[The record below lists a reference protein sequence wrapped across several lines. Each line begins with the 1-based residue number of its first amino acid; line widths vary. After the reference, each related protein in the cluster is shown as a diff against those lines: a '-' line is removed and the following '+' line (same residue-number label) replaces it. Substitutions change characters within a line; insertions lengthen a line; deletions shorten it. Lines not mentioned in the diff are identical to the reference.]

1 MRIMPEKS
9 PCVYILTSKPYGT
22 LYVGVTSNL
31 IRRVWLHQ
39 NSATNGFTC
48 KYKVHILVWYEL
60 HDRMDTAIAREKSLK
75 RWRRLWKIRLIE
87 QDNPNWLDLH
97 SRL

>member
-1 MRIMPEKS
+1 MQEKS
-9 PCVYILTSKPYGT
+9 PCVYILASKPYGT

-31 IRRVWLHQ
+31 MKRVWLHR
-39 NSATNGFTC
+39 NSTVEGFTNR
-48 KYKVHILVWYEL
+48 YKVHILVWYEL

-75 RWRRLWKIRLIE
+75 RWKRIWKIRLIE
-87 QDNPNWLDLH
+87 QDNPNWLDLY